1 MKFESP
7 IDEDFFHSSEFSE
20 LILSAKKFQM
30 ENAKNKIN
38 NLNNPENPLMKEI
51 FGEENYNLKQNIT
64 NKIYKDLKNI

>member
-30 ENAKNKIN
+30 ENVKNKIN

-51 FGEENYNLKQNIT
+51 FGEEKYNLKQNIT
-64 NKIYKDLKNI
+64 QKIYKDLKNI